1 MTDPTESQVVSV
13 IEQLQMALIYGKTN
27 LAPVSLKITEVQ
39 TKIKDTFFPLFIA
52 VQADKRL
59 IQ

>member
-1 MTDPTESQVVSV
+1 MTDPTESQVVSI